1 MSNMYREIFEQVTIL
16 SQLSNEN
23 IDVFENIKKAVE
35 LRKPSQIVL
44 AARGSSDNA
53 CNYFK
58 YLAEVYIGLPVSFAA
73 PSVISL
79 YHGKIN
85 YKDALVIGV
94 SQSGEALD
102 VLAVMKHALSQG
114 AIVIA
119 LTNYTASP
127 MATVAT
133 FHINMFAG
141 VELSVAATKTF
152 TSEMFC
158 LGKLVSVLS
167 NNALDNAFAS
177 IGSSVQKTL
186 YVESEISRLAYNFA
200 NVEECYVLSRGYL
213 YSIALE
219 GALKLQET
227 TYINAKAYSI
237 IDFYH
242 GPFAVL
248 DQLSNVILLIKSGPG
263 YEESVEIAKKI
274 IKAGAKLSIITDKIP
289 LELIGHNILVIPE
302 VDEEVA
308 PFVYVTALQVFCY
321 HLSLLKGINPDEPR
335 GLKKVTLTK

>member
-1 MSNMYREIFEQVTIL
+1 MYREIAEQVTVL
-16 SQLSNEN
+16 SQLSSEN
-23 IDVFENIKKAVE
+23 LQVFENIKKTVY
-35 LRKPSQIVL
+35 LKKPSQIVL

-79 YHGKIN
+79 YHGAIN

-102 VLAVMKHALSQG
+102 VLMVMEHALKQG
-114 AIVIA
+114 ATVIA
-119 LTNYTASP
+119 ITNYEESP
-127 MATVAT
+127 MAKMAT
-133 FHINMFAG
+133 FHINMLAG
-141 VELSVAATKTF
+141 AELSVAATKTF

-167 NNALDNAFAS
+167 NNKLDNPFER
-177 IGSSVQKTL
+177 IGSFVQKTL
-186 YVESEISRLAYNFA
+186 YLESDISRLAYGFFS
-200 NVEECYVLSRGYL
+200 VEECYVLSRGYL

-237 IDFYH
+237 VDFYH

-248 DQLSNVILLIKSGPG
+248 DQMSNVILLIKSGAG
-263 YEESVEIAKKI
+263 YEESVEIARKI
-274 IKAGAKLSIITDKIP
+274 IASGAKLTIITDKLP
-289 LELIGHNILVIPE
+289 LEMIGHNILVIPE
-302 VDEEVA
+302 VEEEVA
-308 PFVYVTALQVFCY
+308 PFVYVTALQLFCY
-321 HLSLLKGINPDEPR
+321 HLALLRGINPDEPR